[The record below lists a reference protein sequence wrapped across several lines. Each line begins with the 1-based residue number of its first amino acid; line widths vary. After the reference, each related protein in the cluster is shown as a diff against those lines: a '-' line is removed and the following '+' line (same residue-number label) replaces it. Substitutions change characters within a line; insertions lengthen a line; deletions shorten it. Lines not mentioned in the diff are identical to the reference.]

1 MIQVPSQLSSNP
13 DISESAS
20 STSTVGRADT
30 SIHSAQPTHD
40 SSTILSLSSK
50 TRRRPKVGDSGMT
63 VSVTVTVGWQF
74 LSLWQWGDS
83 FCHCDSGVTVSGGG
97 TVSVTVTVGRQ
108 FLSLWQWDDSFCHCD
123 SGTTVSVTVTVGWQ
137 FLSLWQWGDSFCH
150 CDLCLD
156 RTFPTEVSLM
166 GTVTGSSRQDKIL
179 SQ

>member
-123 SGTTVSVTVTVGWQ
+123 SGVTVSVTVTFVWIE
-137 FLSLWQWGDSFCH
+137 H
-150 CDLCLD
+150 
-156 RTFPTEVSLM
+156 
-166 GTVTGSSRQDKIL
+166 SRQKSVWWEQWQEVQDKTRSYPSKI
-179 SQ
+179 SVTFGGK